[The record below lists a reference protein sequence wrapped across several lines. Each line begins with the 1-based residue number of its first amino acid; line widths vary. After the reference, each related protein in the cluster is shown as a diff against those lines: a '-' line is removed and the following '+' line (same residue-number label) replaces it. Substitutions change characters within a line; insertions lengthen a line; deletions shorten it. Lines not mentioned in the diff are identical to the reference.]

1 MRVNKN
7 QFAYLVAL
15 ISEAEIFKKANG
27 SKQFPI
33 GLHLAIVLYRLGSSG
48 ESASIRK
55 VAATFGIGDGA
66 TLMKITQRIFSVFI
80 TLLTKYIVWPSSSEQ
95 EQIISD
101 TYNELPFCIGY
112 IDGTEIKI
120 ADAPQI
126 NHEKYFSRNHIYS
139 IKLQAVCD
147 YKLRIRDV
155 VVGYAGSTHDAKVFS
170 NSILL
175 KEKDR
180 FFSNQSWIAGDSAY
194 PLSDIIIPPYRRNS
208 QQLTSEERIQFNKR
222 HSKYRVRVEHCFG
235 LLKENF
241 CSLKELRVRI
251 KNNKSHKFCCERIL
265 VCCILHNILLTEFES
280 QSREEIH
287 ISAEEDLP
295 DMLLYNNESS
305 AYESKRKS
313 IYNLMFN

>member
-1 MRVNKN
+1 MIFQNIKKDAKDKDLNVQENRENISPDPEHEETN
-7 QFAYLVAL
+7 NNRSSLDSRILDDGRFCLFAYLVAL

-55 VAATFGIGDGA
+55 VATTFGIGDGA

-126 NHEKYFSRNHIYS
+126 NQEKYFSRNHIYS

-155 VVGYAGSTHDAKVFS
+155 VVGYEGSTHDAKVFS

-180 FFSNQSWIAGDSAY
+180 FFSNQSWIA
-194 PLSDIIIPPYRRNS
+194 
-208 QQLTSEERIQFNKR
+208 
-222 HSKYRVRVEHCFG
+222 
-235 LLKENF
+235 
-241 CSLKELRVRI
+241 
-251 KNNKSHKFCCERIL
+251 
-265 VCCILHNILLTEFES
+265 
-280 QSREEIH
+280 
-287 ISAEEDLP
+287 
-295 DMLLYNNESS
+295 
-305 AYESKRKS
+305 
-313 IYNLMFN
+313 